1 MEFFNKLLVYRT
13 QCEEEL
19 ERGESYADWYSKNFG
34 RSHAI
39 AASIQ
44 NNLQD
49 SFSGKGEERILDLF
63 MDIPKDQENKY
74 LQGHFEKLDKEIA
87 NIIKAS
93 KTRDILTNS
102 ITFMEHLR
110 QIEANEKM
118 LKKKVG
124 RSDERAAREPEHG
137 SYLPPY
143 LLINKNALIS
153 AQPTS
158 QKNGQGM
165 YKDAHNE
172 RAQRHPHQTIQQCLR
187 CQDDTKTKS
196 EMVKK
201 FHGLK
206 HLSLKFWP

>member
-1 MEFFNKLLVYRT
+1 
-13 QCEEEL
+13 
-19 ERGESYADWYSKNFG
+19 
-34 RSHAI
+34 
-39 AASIQ
+39 
-44 NNLQD
+44 
-49 SFSGKGEERILDLF
+49 
-63 MDIPKDQENKY
+63 
-74 LQGHFEKLDKEIA
+74 
-87 NIIKAS
+87 
-93 KTRDILTNS
+93 
-102 ITFMEHLR
+102 MEHLR

-172 RAQRHPHQTIQQCLR
+172 RAQR
-187 CQDDTKTKS
+187 QDEIERRLVGQLGDRFKDAKLMEVS
-196 EMVKK
+196 E
-201 FHGLK
+201 GSYLI
-206 HLSLKFWP
+206 